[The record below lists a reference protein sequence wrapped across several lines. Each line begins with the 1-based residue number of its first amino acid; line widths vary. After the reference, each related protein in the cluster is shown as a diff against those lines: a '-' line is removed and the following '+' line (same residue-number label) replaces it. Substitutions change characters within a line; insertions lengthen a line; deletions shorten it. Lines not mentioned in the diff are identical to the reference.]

1 MNYVNA
7 KLKLCLK
14 LKIIFM
20 VRSNHLGNGVDGQ
33 ALTYNWVLP
42 YFPSAETKRCVFRIR
57 YNVFCI
63 ITVFLLIFFL
73 LYVCMLTFL
82 PFHIEDKDDKIL
94 GFFLFVCL
102 FSFIV
107 SLKIMFMLVSKY
119 LFKVS

>member
-1 MNYVNA
+1 
-7 KLKLCLK
+7 
-14 LKIIFM
+14 M

-63 ITVFLLIFFL
+63 ITVFLIFFL

-94 GFFLFVCL
+94 GVFLFVCF

>member
-1 MNYVNA
+1 
-7 KLKLCLK
+7 
-14 LKIIFM
+14 M

-94 GFFLFVCL
+94 VVFFVGFF